1 MGRYQGRPMTFF
13 YINGQCQPTLQI
25 SAGRIYRW
33 RFINATA
40 TPQALMKLQLLQCS
54 TDPNAQQSCPPP
66 STAPNQSAPP
76 GPTIPMNLIA
86 VDGMAFYGF
95 APQPV
100 QAHLMGP
107 GNRADFLIKLTPG
120 RYVLYKDAF
129 PQDATCITST
139 KPVMASDMSKQ
150 VLAYIIVEPSS
161 HDDQLPNTISG
172 TGPFYRQPIAYLDTV
187 RSAAVTFNNPDL
199 GAFQI
204 NGQFYQPDQTPAP
217 IVGQLNTA
225 EEWILDNSSGGNT
238 HPLHIHVNPFQV
250 VGRTIDFETDNP
262 TLDPTNPC
270 NWMWLDTVALPMPST
285 PSAACQKLIDNQG
298 STKGQLRLHTRFLVY
313 PGEYVIHCHFLVH
326 EDVGMMANVKINDDG
341 TGIGP
346 CVPLSQP
353 TQNAIDCVTRTTKP
367 C

>member
-1 MGRYQGRPMTFF
+1 
-13 YINGQCQPTLQI
+13 
-25 SAGRIYRW
+25 
-33 RFINATA
+33 
-40 TPQALMKLQLLQCS
+40 
-54 TDPNAQQSCPPP
+54 
-66 STAPNQSAPP
+66 
-76 GPTIPMNLIA
+76 MNLIA

-100 QAHLMGP
+100 RAHLMGP

-129 PQDATCITST
+129 PQDATCIDST
-139 KPVMASDMSKQ
+139 TTVLASAQSKQ

-161 HDDQLPNTISG
+161 HDDQLPNTIPG
-172 TGPFYRQPIAYLDTV
+172 TGPFYRQPIAYVDTV
-187 RSAAVTFNNPDL
+187 RSSAVTFNNPGP

-204 NGQFYQPDQTPAP
+204 GKEFYKPEKIA
-217 IVGQLNTA
+217 IEAKLNTA
-225 EEWILDNSSGGNT
+225 EEWLLDNSTGGNT
-238 HPLHIHVNPFQV
+238 HPFHIHLNPFQV
-250 VGRTIDFETDNP
+250 VGRTIDFETDNR

-270 NWMWLDTVALPMPST
+270 NWMWMDTVALPMPISRGQPCPEVPNT
-285 PSAACQKLIDNQG
+285 QPCAQVITNQG
-298 STKGQLRLHTRFLVY
+298 SACGQLRMRTRFLVY
-313 PGEYVIHCHFLVH
+313 PGEYVMHCHILIH

-353 TQNAIDCVTRTTKP
+353 TQNAIDCVTRTTTA